1 MWAWLASRILRN
13 RIAVLVMVALL
24 TGWLGYQTKNVAMQ
38 YKHGGLLP
46 ETDSAFVDYE
56 RFLAQFSEDG
66 NVLVIGTQGEGLY
79 TPQAFSAWRKLGDDL
94 KQEDGV
100 DSVFSEAHL
109 FELVRDDSLKRFQLG
124 AVWKGPP
131 ADQAAMDSLLVRVRS
146 LPFYKD
152 LLYNDSTKASLM
164 MVFVDAE
171 RFNSARRGDVVERIE
186 ARARLFESEQGL
198 PVYLSGL
205 PFIRVKSTGMVKA
218 EMPLFM
224 GLSMFLCGALLLL
237 FFRSWRVMWICLG
250 VVGVSVVWSF
260 GAMGLLGYKVT
271 LLMSVI
277 APLVIVTGVPN
288 CVFLINAYHYEYVRH
303 GNKMKALQRVISRIG
318 AAAFLT
324 NATTAVGFTTFCFT
338 YSDAL
343 IEFGWIATIGIMV
356 LWALSM
362 LLIPVLF
369 SYMPP
374 PKPRHLK
381 HLERRWLDAAV
392 EWIVRTVRDRRP
404 LIYGITAFMFVF
416 ALFGLLRLRDE
427 SRIVD
432 DLPEDNPV
440 LTDLHFF
447 ESNFKGVM
455 PLEIV
460 VNTGKK
466 NGVFQDATL
475 KRIDRL
481 ADTLATHPEFSRP
494 LSIADA
500 VKFTRQA
507 FYGGDPE
514 RYGLLTS
521 TDKTFIA
528 PYLENVGSRQG
539 MAKAFVD
546 SSRSITRITVQMAD
560 VGTMRM
566 DTVLAKL
573 RTQVDSLF
581 KPDRYDV
588 TLTGTSVVFLKGSG
602 YLVNNLVISLFWAVV
617 LIVGMMALLFNSLRI
632 LVVSLIP
639 NLIPLVVTAGLM
651 GYLHIPIKPSTI
663 LIFGIALGIAVD
675 NAIHFLARYRLEL
688 RLTGHDLKRSVDLAT
703 REVSV
708 GIIYTSVVLLA
719 GFSMF
724 AFSHFGGIRALGV
737 LTSLTLLIAM
747 LTNLV
752 VLPSLLISFNK
763 SLMTKT
769 FEEPLLE
776 IMDEEE
782 DIDLLELK
790 VEPGRDNA
798 EALADHSKKDDE

>member
-13 RIAVLVMVALL
+13 RIAVLVTVALL

-124 AVWKGPP
+124 AVWQGPP

-186 ARARLFESEQGL
+186 ARARRFESEQGL

-440 LTDLHFF
+440 LTDLRFF

-747 LTNLV
+747 LTNLL

-776 IMDEEE
+776 ILDEEE

-798 EALADHSKKDDE
+798 EAIADHSKKDDE